1 MILEPLSIVHHVGR
15 SLKYGS
21 QLPRHGQR
29 SAILKTPSF
38 LGTGPFQAF
47 LLSSMETTERPVL
60 VIGIDDSSHSFYA
73 LEWTLDHFFSSPK
86 TKPFKL
92 VIVYA
97 RPPASS
103 VVGFAGP
110 GKTIVFSPFGSQ
122 EKNGNRSIFLTFFSA
137 TKRRKCPKLEKAK
150 KNASEM
156 LKRRHFG
163 RNMSVWCSSLQ
174 GYLIL

>member
-21 QLPRHGQR
+21 QSPRHGQR
-29 SAILKTPSF
+29 STILKTPSF
-38 LGTGPFQAF
+38 LGTSPFQAF

-73 LEWTLDHFFSSPK
+73 LEWTLDHFFSSPQ

-110 GKTIVFSPFGSQ
+110 GKAIVFSPFGSQ
-122 EKNGNRSIFLTFFSA
+122 EKNGTEQNAGWKWVHFSHLFLSNQT
-137 TKRRKCPKLEKAK
+137 EK
-150 KNASEM
+150 
-156 LKRRHFG
+156 
-163 RNMSVWCSSLQ
+163 MSQ
-174 GYLIL
+174 A

>member
-15 SLKYGS
+15 SLKYGR

-73 LEWTLDHFFSSPK
+73 LEWTLDHFFSSPQ

-110 GKTIVFSPFGSQ
+110 GKAIVFSPFGSQ
-122 EKNGNRSIFLTFFSA
+122 EKNGTEQNAGWKWVHFSHLFLSNQTEKMSQA
-137 TKRRKCPKLEKAK
+137 WKSKEKC
-150 KNASEM
+150 
-156 LKRRHFG
+156 F
-163 RNMSVWCSSLQ
+163 RNVETTSFW
-174 GYLIL
+174 